1 MNDSQEQMRQAVRE
15 VAQELG
21 RAVEQGGRL
30 ARQAADDLTRLV
42 GDPRLM
48 GRKAAMGASPVELI
62 RQLGELRAEGLI
74 TDAEFAA
81 KKAELLTKI

>member
-42 GDPRLM
+42 GDPRLV
-48 GRKAAMGASPVELI
+48 GRRAALGASPVELI

-74 TDAEFAA
+74 TDGEFAA

>member
-42 GDPRLM
+42 GDPRM
-48 GRKAAMGASPVELI
+48 VGRRAAMGASPVELI